1 MSLEAVRKI
10 EELDRKVGGRFKL
23 TALVQRR
30 LQEVVRGGA
39 RPLEGNR
46 EPIQRV
52 VAEIERDEIE
62 LVPDDS
68 PDLPPPQPPVPV
80 PPRGPAGPPA
90 TF

>member
-1 MSLEAVRKI
+1 MSLEMVRKI
-10 EELDRKVGGRFKL
+10 EELDRRIGGRFRL

-52 VAEIERDEIE
+52 IDEVERGEID
-62 LVPDDS
+62 LVKDDD
-68 PDLPPPQPPVPV
+68 PALPPPAGVTAEA
-80 PPRGPAGPPA
+80 PRGPAGPPA